1 MGNLRLSLLPRER
14 LSQLPRPP
22 LRLMLKLTQ
31 KLTHGCTTLDLDTTV
46 LDTMDMP
53 HSPTAMPHTPTLTP
67 MPTMASHTLITAR
80 DPLMLSQKPML
91 RLIQPSSTALTD
103 TPTHMDM
110 DTDMVDFHTLTT
122 HMPTM
127 ERDLLMLR
135 PKLTQRPMLT
145 PISSM
150 VDITDLTLIML
161 VTTHTPMD
169 IHTPMDF
176 GERSKSKLSHS
187 LLK

>member
-1 MGNLRLSLLPRER
+1 MG
-14 LSQLPRPP
+14 
-22 LRLMLKLTQ
+22 K
-31 KLTHGCTTLDLDTTV
+31 
-46 LDTMDMP
+46 
-53 HSPTAMPHTPTLTP
+53 
-67 MPTMASHTLITAR
+67 
-80 DPLMLSQKPML
+80 
-91 RLIQPSSTALTD
+91 LIQPSSTALTD

-110 DTDMVDFHTLTT
+110 DIDMVDFHTLTT

-127 ERDLLMLR
+127 ERDQLMLR

-169 IHTPMDF
+169 THAPMDF

>member
-1 MGNLRLSLLPRER
+1 MGQP
-14 LSQLPRPP
+14 LSQLLRPP

-31 KLTHGCTTLDLDTTV
+31 RLTHGCTTLDLDITV

-67 MPTMASHTLITAR
+67 MPTTASHTLTMAR
-80 DPLMLSQKPML
+80 DPLMPSQRPML
-91 RLIQPSSTALTD
+91 MLTPLSSTALTD

-110 DTDMVDFHTLTT
+110 DTDMADFHTLTT

-135 PKLTQRPMLT
+135 PKLTQRPMLI

-150 VDITDLTLIML
+150 VDTTDLTLIML
-161 VTTHTPMD
+161 VTTHTPTD

-187 LLK
+187 L

>member
-1 MGNLRLSLLPRER
+1 
-14 LSQLPRPP
+14 
-22 LRLMLKLTQ
+22 
-31 KLTHGCTTLDLDTTV
+31 
-46 LDTMDMP
+46 
-53 HSPTAMPHTPTLTP
+53 MPHTPTLTP

-103 TPTHMDM
+103 TPTLMDM
-110 DTDMVDFHTLTT
+110 DTDMVDSHTLTT

-127 ERDLLMLR
+127 ERDQLKLR

-169 IHTPMDF
+169 IHTPTDF

-187 LLK
+187 LL

>member
-1 MGNLRLSLLPRER
+1 MGR
-14 LSQLPRPP
+14 
-22 LRLMLKLTQ
+22 
-31 KLTHGCTTLDLDTTV
+31 
-46 LDTMDMP
+46 
-53 HSPTAMPHTPTLTP
+53 
-67 MPTMASHTLITAR
+67 
-80 DPLMLSQKPML
+80 PML
-91 RLIQPSSTALTD
+91 RLIQPSSTALAD

-127 ERDLLMLR
+127 ERDQLMLR

-150 VDITDLTLIML
+150 VDTTDLTLIML
-161 VTTHTPMD
+161 VTTHTHMD
-169 IHTPMDF
+169 THTPTDF

>member
-1 MGNLRLSLLPRER
+1 MGRPNLRLSLLPRER
-14 LSQLPRPP
+14 LSQLLRPP

-31 KLTHGCTTLDLDTTV
+31 RLTHGCTTLDLDTTV

-53 HSPTAMPHTPTLTP
+53 HLPTAMPHTPTLTP
-67 MPTMASHTLITAR
+67 MPTM
-80 DPLMLSQKPML
+80 
-91 RLIQPSSTALTD
+91 
-103 TPTHMDM
+103 
-110 DTDMVDFHTLTT
+110 
-122 HMPTM
+122 
-127 ERDLLMLR
+127 ERDLPMLR

-150 VDITDLTLIML
+150 VDTTDLTLIML

-169 IHTPMDF
+169 THTPTDF